1 MNKLVDN
8 YLKNNNL
15 SFVNITESK
24 AKNIVLFVINQYFNK
39 KISTS
44 LISTLADQI
53 LYVSFWN
60 KNKSI
65 ENIDLVNVL
74 EILSELEYNQNN
86 KPDDFKISLKEIEI
100 YVKNI

>member
-8 YLKNNNL
+8 YLKKNNFNL
-15 SFVNITESK
+15 DNINESK
-24 AKNIVLFVINQYFNK
+24 AKKIVLFAINQYFDK
-39 KISTS
+39 KISIS
-44 LISTLADQI
+44 LISSLADQI

-74 EILSELEYNQNN
+74 EILSELDYNQKN
-86 KPDDFKISLKEIEI
+86 KPDEFKADLKEMEL